1 MRELVG
7 GYGVTEGCVRKG
19 PMTVETTSEI
29 AERHG
34 DREAVLARLSFE
46 WTVLHQMPWPGRR
59 DGFLDHVAIGPTGV
73 YVIVVGDDVREAA
86 AGADAV
92 AGYLPGLPRASVHGV
107 LVGANHPAPWVE
119 VDGAIRC
126 ESVDLARLLR
136 SRPRTLTNE
145 QVAGIIGVVHVGLER
160 SERARAAADL
170 VVRSDLSAGD
180 AAVDAMDAA
189 ESTRGAAPRR
199 RAPTVRW
206 WTRHPA

>member
-1 MRELVG
+1 
-7 GYGVTEGCVRKG
+7 
-19 PMTVETTSEI
+19 MTVETTSEV
-29 AERHG
+29 AERYG

-59 DGFLDHVAIGPTGV
+59 DNFLDHVAIGPTGV
-73 YVIVVGDDVREAA
+73 YVIVVGEDVGEAA

-119 VDGAIRC
+119 TDGALLC
-126 ESVDLARLLR
+126 ESVDLVRLLR

-145 QVAGIIGVVHVGLER
+145 QVAGIVGVVHVGLER

-170 VVRSDLSAGD
+170 VVRNDLSATATAAAAA
-180 AAVDAMDAA
+180 AAVAPAPQAA
-189 ESTRGAAPRR
+189 DRARSAAPRR
-199 RAPTVRW
+199 RAPTLHW